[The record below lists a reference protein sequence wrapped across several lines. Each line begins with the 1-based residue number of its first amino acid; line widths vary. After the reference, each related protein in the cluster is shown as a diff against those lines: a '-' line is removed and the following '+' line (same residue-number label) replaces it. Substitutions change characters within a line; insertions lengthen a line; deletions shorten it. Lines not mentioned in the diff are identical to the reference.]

1 MATLTTIDADIAALL
16 EHGAKIIPVF
26 KGQKRPVG
34 GGWPALATDDE
45 ATIAAWI
52 RRGNIGICLG
62 HGNLIDIE
70 YDDHDA
76 YECFMQMEVGDG
88 TLLHEIETPTWQSA
102 RGCHRLYRLAEEL
115 PDVATIKNQG
125 VEFRIGG
132 RAAQS
137 VLPPSLHATGYRYN
151 WLVSPQQC
159 GPAVVTLAD
168 LGIDY

>member
-1 MATLTTIDADIAALL
+1 MATVTTLDTDIAALL

-34 GGWPALATDDE
+34 SGWPALATDDE
-45 ATIAAWI
+45 ATITGWI

-76 YECFMQMEVGDG
+76 YEHFMQMETADG
-88 TLLHEIETPTWQSA
+88 TPLHDIETPTWQSA
-102 RGCHRLYRLAEEL
+102 RGCHRLYRLANEL
-115 PDVATIKNQG
+115 PDVATIKIGG
-125 VEFRIGG
+125 VELRIGG

-137 VLPPSLHATGYRYN
+137 VLPPSIHPTGYRYN

-159 GPAVVTLAD
+159 GPAVVSLAD
-168 LGIDY
+168 LGINC